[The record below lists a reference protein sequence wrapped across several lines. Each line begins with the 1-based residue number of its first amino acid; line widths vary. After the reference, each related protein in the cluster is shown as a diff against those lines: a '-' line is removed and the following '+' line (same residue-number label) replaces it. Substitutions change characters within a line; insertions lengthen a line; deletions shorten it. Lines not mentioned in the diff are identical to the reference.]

1 MAQNRKL
8 WVAHANAPVSS
19 SFINCD

>member
-1 MAQNRKL
+1 MAQKRKL